1 MSQTSGGFLLPLGPL
16 MGQKRVAPSETESG
30 ETEGFSKSSKE
41 ESVPKTLELP
51 VTSSTED
58 KNAAVIE
65 DNNRSQTSVNPLASM
80 PPKESIS
87 PEESMHK
94 EKFDHLNGSGPPNS
108 FAKSLQHAETLL
120 WNRLQPSWRWLMTKH
135 QAEDSYSDTD
145 SDDSLLSLD
154 VDNRFPSGRLPEAEQ
169 IAFDLG
175 KCCQLQRSLKG
186 ALFHGHVKSL
196 PMDIQGTADFQYHQA
211 ISSLANNYA
220 KLQIL
225 LERRSCILLNK
236 AYAISVRGAS
246 KFVRKL
252 TELLIQEQEM
262 ANKVKLGIDHSSV
275 TSIKKVGRL
284 CEELRCHTCHWKCL
298 GEKIK
303 NDPWLN
309 CQLIHMKETF
319 NCMKQALTLLGIYAV
334 LLMEQYISSVL
345 CTLAYAEPYSVP
357 SESFWE
363 FFRGLEI
370 FNSIVSESNIH
381 QSYLELKN
389 CVEINVNESDLL
401 SQRLKVKLCRTSGN
415 WKIEPFLIE
424 RVLRILANERG
435 RIASQCFYKVITT
448 NKTFL
453 STVSNNNLTAVD
465 WENIK
470 MPFLQRFTS
479 SHNIFC
485 GEEIKTSLC
494 RSKLGDKQ
502 EELEPC
508 SCKNSIQEFCM
519 EDEVLLNHIV
529 DGLVTSNMLWQ
540 HVLNR
545 PKPDKPQE
553 TEAEDLQ
560 LQHTIFS
567 AENNLQ
573 QGLEGKQN
581 DEINRNPIV
590 FPMRRK
596 SVRWQ
601 DSSHCEGK
609 VLLFS
614 KYKAMMWKAFAT
626 HLSDRFYFQPWLSY
640 GSSQH
645 AIGTLD
651 QCKAQITVLLIQV
664 LHEACYKGLL
674 PSDCEPFVK
683 DLCLCMLSRIAL
695 IHWDQVFCSALGSAL
710 KDKCFPDPER
720 KEDTVRSRTAG
731 LFLELFHPL
740 CVMLTWLNVEQ
751 AQKED
756 ARTGVVR
763 KLVVP
768 SILVRTMS
776 HCITTMQT
784 SSHWLM
790 TKGFQFLSSWSMN
803 QFLLVIQ
810 GDLKLLRAMASK
822 MLRLA
827 ETLCTEEVSS
837 QGIQETLLLAQV
849 TALVKELGDA
859 AAIFNTFSVTALT
872 IFSTNCKRMAIE
884 IFEQSMPVGR
894 QWRVNYRS
902 VELSSKPNEYATAA
916 VQTVIGQVLEGIQPL
931 PEDAQTIPLTAAL
944 TAFME
949 AWMDHILKQK
959 ITFSL
964 QGALQLKQDFD
975 MIREFIRSDEC
986 QLSMEIRQALLSL
999 HVFHQVDNAIICL
1012 LQQPTRKVYIPSN
1025 TWEPFRRCCTCSS
1038 STRTVDFSQRSL
1050 NSLDSLDLRAERTR
1064 AICQPEASTGS
1075 ELLSKIRAT
1084 GHPESY
1090 LAVNQQEWLALRA
1103 DSNRRRKVLRL
1114 PCMNKTQ
1121 EQ

>member
-169 IAFDLG
+169 IAFD
-175 KCCQLQRSLKG
+175 
-186 ALFHGHVKSL
+186 
-196 PMDIQGTADFQYHQA
+196 
-211 ISSLANNYA
+211 
-220 KLQIL
+220 
-225 LERRSCILLNK
+225 
-236 AYAISVRGAS
+236 
-246 KFVRKL
+246 
-252 TELLIQEQEM
+252 
-262 ANKVKLGIDHSSV
+262 
-275 TSIKKVGRL
+275 
-284 CEELRCHTCHWKCL
+284 
-298 GEKIK
+298 
-303 NDPWLN
+303 
-309 CQLIHMKETF
+309 
-319 NCMKQALTLLGIYAV
+319 
-334 LLMEQYISSVL
+334 
-345 CTLAYAEPYSVP
+345 
-357 SESFWE
+357 
-363 FFRGLEI
+363 
-370 FNSIVSESNIH
+370 
-381 QSYLELKN
+381 
-389 CVEINVNESDLL
+389 
-401 SQRLKVKLCRTSGN
+401 
-415 WKIEPFLIE
+415 
-424 RVLRILANERG
+424 
-435 RIASQCFYKVITT
+435 
-448 NKTFL
+448 
-453 STVSNNNLTAVD
+453 
-465 WENIK
+465 
-470 MPFLQRFTS
+470 
-479 SHNIFC
+479 
-485 GEEIKTSLC
+485 
-494 RSKLGDKQ
+494 LGDKQ

-1025 TWEPFRRCCTCSS
+1025 TWEPFRRCCRIGTERERGPRFAAGAWRRRSGARALTSGPGSS

>member
-573 QGLEGKQN
+573 QGLEG
-581 DEINRNPIV
+581 
-590 FPMRRK
+590 
-596 SVRWQ
+596 
-601 DSSHCEGK
+601 
-609 VLLFS
+609 
-614 KYKAMMWKAFAT
+614 
-626 HLSDRFYFQPWLSY
+626 
-640 GSSQH
+640 
-645 AIGTLD
+645 
-651 QCKAQITVLLIQV
+651 
-664 LHEACYKGLL
+664 LL

-1025 TWEPFRRCCTCSS
+1025 TWEPFRRCCRIGTERERGPRFAAGAWRRRSGARALTSGPGSS